1 MNNMPN
7 YKCGICDNDSSQI
20 SHHKTHLKTKGHK
33 QLKTIKK
40 LELEK
45 LSEEELQETYKKID
59 IDVII
64 KDMETMKQSKRVINK
79 KTEGEIMDHISSRE
93 ALKDKIHQ
101 IHNYLRNNGAGYGM
115 SALKVFNVLYGLN
128 RIEKYEL
135 FEDTGLHPICRFS
148 NLLAMANSKEAL
160 ANDEL
165 AGFITG
171 IGEEHLLAL
180 LAGNEKVKSI
190 LYYDIP
196 RKIKSEALAFVI
208 KEIDDISKIEDK
220 FDVQLSGKVYEYFI
234 GRDDTAISELG
245 AYFTDRHITNF
256 VYNVLL
262 KPEPKEDG
270 TVHSMADMFGGSGG
284 FTVGYANYLAEHYGE
299 ELNRKSLVDNIYH
312 YDMNDDVIKSA
323 ALELFCITREFPDME
338 KNILTQ
344 NSFTEEIV
352 DNDKSQPRKFHYIVT
367 NPPYGGDKSSKT
379 DKMIKRD
386 KVINF
391 IKEEL
396 VKEDTYTEEQLKHF
410 EKQMKGLQQDNK
422 NDKAELDKHKVTIE
436 KSSNRIKALAD
447 EYGISGND
455 KECVSLVLM
464 MDCLEEG
471 GTAIG
476 VLKEGVFFN
485 KSYKALRE
493 ALLLNYNVR
502 KVISVPADQFENT
515 STKTSIIVF
524 DNTEEKT
531 SVVEFGELKVDKY
544 EEDII
549 ELVEGKFKLMEC
561 KDEIKENG
569 VYEEHISSASIEE
582 ILETKTISLNGKD
595 YNKKI
600 IVPGEGYELVKLGDI
615 CDFKPKSKKINIDT
629 FRLVKIKDIDNNKI
643 INFDEINKKD
653 VKTSN
658 ICEYGDIIISN
669 VRPKS
674 SKVCFINKNIND
686 LDKYCFTMPKIRIN
700 KDNKYNSFI
709 LYCSLFPYV
718 DNFEKDLCTGS
729 TYPTFKIDQLKEYS
743 ISLPKSPQKIKEWT
757 DKISAPYEEKNMKE
771 LRVEE
776 LEKEVQ
782 ERIKHI
788 TENEE
793 CEEVELGDLCS
804 IKCGKNLPKNK
815 CVAGE
820 YNVFGGGESR
830 YTHNEYNCVG
840 WFILISRVGK
850 NSISIINERF
860 YLTDNGFV
868 LDFKQYNKYLGYYIF
883 NHNYLISNISNG
895 TNQKVISKSKLEKIK
910 LPIPKN
916 KQLITDLEPMFQE
929 IEQLQEEVKNADKL
943 FNQYIQELGAEAIQ
957 N

>member
-7 YKCGICDNDSSQI
+7 YKCELCENDSSQI
-20 SHHKTHLKTKGHK
+20 SHHKTHLTTKSHK
-33 QLKTIKK
+33 QAKTIKK

-45 LSEEELQETYKKID
+45 LSEEELQEKYNKID
-59 IDVII
+59 INDIL
-64 KDMETMKQSKRVINK
+64 KDMETMKQSKRVVIK

-93 ALKDKIHQ
+93 ALKDKIHR
-101 IHNYLRNNGAGYGM
+101 IHNYLRNKGAGYGM

-135 FEDTGLHPICRFS
+135 FEATGLREECRFS

-160 ANDEL
+160 ANEEL

-171 IGEEHLLAL
+171 NKETDLLAL
-180 LAGNEKVKSI
+180 LLDNSNVADM

-208 KEIDDISKIEDK
+208 KEIDDISKIEEK
-220 FDVQLSGKVYEYFI
+220 FNVQLSGKVYEYFI

-284 FTVGYANYLAEHYGE
+284 FTVGYANYLKEHYNKE
-299 ELNRKSLVDNIYH
+299 VDWKSCVNNIYH
-312 YDMNDDVIKSA
+312 YDMNEDVNKSA
-323 ALELFCITREFPDME
+323 ALELFCITREFPNME
-338 KNILTQ
+338 KNIKTQ
-344 NSFTEEIV
+344 NSFTENIIDSEK
-352 DNDKSQPRKFHYIVT
+352 NLPRKFHYIVT

-396 VKEDTYTEEQLKHF
+396 VKEDTYSEEQLKHF
-410 EKQMKGLQQDNK
+410 EKQMKGLQKDNK
-422 NDKAELDKHKVTIE
+422 DDKAELDSHKVTID
-436 KSSNRIKALAD
+436 KSSTRIQKLAAK
-447 EYGISGND
+447 YGISGND

-485 KSYKALRE
+485 KSYKTLRE

-502 KVISVPADQFENT
+502 KVISIPSDQFENT

-531 SVVEFGELKVDKY
+531 SVVEFSELKVDKY

-561 KDEIKENG
+561 KDEIKTDG
-569 VYEEHISSASIEE
+569 VYEEYIASASIEE
-582 ILETKTISLNGKD
+582 ILETTTNSLNGKD
-595 YNKKI
+595 YNKRV

-615 CDFKPKSKKINIDT
+615 CDITYGTRITKKNNVNGNIPV
-629 FRLVKIKDIDNNKI
+629 FGG
-643 INFDEINKKD
+643 
-653 VKTSN
+653 
-658 ICEYGDIIISN
+658 GDITFYTNKTNRTKNTLVISRFALSKCC
-669 VRPKS
+669 VRL
-674 SKVCFINKNIND
+674 INSEFYLNDSGLSIHSKNIK
-686 LDKYCFTMPKIRIN
+686 LQKYIN
-700 KDNKYNSFI
+700 YYFIDRNIQNYIYNSFTNGSI
-709 LYCSLFPYV
+709 QKNLDMNKFP
-718 DNFEKDLCTGS
+718 NFEI
-729 TYPTFKIDQLKEYS
+729 PI
-743 ISLPKSPQKIKEWT
+743 PKSPTKIKEWT

-793 CEEVELGDLCS
+793 CEEVELEKLCEIKYGTRITKNKNKIDDPSQGFPVYGGGDITFYTKDFNRSGKTLIISRFALSKCCVRVVFGEIFLNDS
-804 IKCGKNLPKNK
+804 ALSLHCKYQNFINHYMLNLQEEIIKQTAGSVQKNLDMDSFRKFK
-815 CVAGE
+815 
-820 YNVFGGGESR
+820 
-830 YTHNEYNCVG
+830 
-840 WFILISRVGK
+840 
-850 NSISIINERF
+850 IN
-860 YLTDNGFV
+860 L
-868 LDFKQYNKYLGYYIF
+868 
-883 NHNYLISNISNG
+883 
-895 TNQKVISKSKLEKIK
+895 
-910 LPIPKN
+910 PKN
-916 KQLITDLEPMFQE
+916 KQLITELEPLFQE
-929 IEQLQEEVKNADKL
+929 IEQLQKEVKNADDL
-943 FNQYIQELGAEAIQ
+943 FNQYIQELGDEAIKK
-957 N
+957 